1 MAPPTFVPEA
11 VHPPVREPASVSPV
25 GGSGAARRPVS
36 EPAPAGGPDAPFRI
50 EVAMPR
56 ELFDRLTAHDD
67 APRCRYDEHV
77 GIAEFVA
84 EPGVAH
90 EVPAAEVTGFFYRL
104 HDALAERGHV
114 ASWRYTGALRLLSD
128 DGAFEAD
135 ASFYLD
141 PAAARAVGRVEGYLD
156 VRAGLP
162 PPSLVVEIDRSRR
175 SRHKLVPYFR
185 MGVEEV
191 WTNHRLDRSVIW
203 RPHAGV
209 AAGCRPAEESGVC
222 PGLTRADLDRLLVR
236 GSPSAQAEFSRGL
249 ARRVADAMSSA
260 RMGGGSGD

>member
-1 MAPPTFVPEA
+1 
-11 VHPPVREPASVSPV
+11 
-25 GGSGAARRPVS
+25 
-36 EPAPAGGPDAPFRI
+36 
-50 EVAMPR
+50 MPR
-56 ELFDRLTAHDD
+56 ELFDRLTAHDH

-90 EVPAAEVTGFFYRL
+90 EEPAAEVTGFFYRL

-114 ASWRYTGALRLLSD
+114 VSWRYTGALRLLSD

-141 PAAARAVGRVEGYLD
+141 AEAARGLGQVEGYVD
-156 VRAGLP
+156 VRTGLP
-162 PPSLVVEIDRSRR
+162 PPTLVVEIDRSRR
-175 SRHKLVPYFR
+175 SRHKLAPYFR

-191 WTNHRLDRSVIW
+191 WTNHRLDRAVIW
-203 RPHAGV
+203 RPDAGA

-222 PGLTRADLDRLLVR
+222 PGLTRADLDRLFIP
-236 GSPSAQAEFSRGL
+236 GSAPVQGEFSRAL
-249 ARRVADAMSSA
+249 ARRVADAMSAA
-260 RMGGGSGD
+260 R